1 MKNVKETSNGQTI
14 VDKCVKTIYKDL
26 HNQWLDLHKEGL
38 SGMTLSSYKKL
49 FKLEETETYV
59 TYMCNT
65 EGYLGGA
72 HGYAT
77 SAGCIFSKQSGRAIG
92 YESQYDE
99 QRDVWKQLNQR
110 LFKDPKGIHLRN
122 LIKEGL
128 RSYFQDNQETPI
140 SDADLK
146 DYLLYDA
153 SVDNLPLPQFP
164 PYFTADG
171 LAFVYQQ
178 YEIAPYAAGMPSFTI
193 PYDDIRPLLTDEA
206 ACLIPQK
213 R

>member
-1 MKNVKETSNGQTI
+1 LPDQYVEIRKSFL
-14 VDKCVKTIYKDL
+14 CVFNLKRNRVLYDFIGKGKVPYILNIL
-26 HNQWLDLHKEGL
+26 HVVEI
-38 SGMTLSSYKKL
+38 
-49 FKLEETETYV
+49 
-59 TYMCNT
+59 NT
-65 EGYLGGA
+65 
-72 HGYAT
+72 
-77 SAGCIFSKQSGRAIG
+77 FQ
-92 YESQYDE
+92 
-99 QRDVWKQLNQR
+99 
-110 LFKDPKGIHLRN
+110 IHLRN